1 MPTDHYVPIQLLID
15 KRRTLRHSELKWN
28 DVTDYSKRE
37 DAERV
42 ITTVVHLA
50 RQRNLRVDVFI
61 WDSRSRVNELSVTQ
75 WYRALFETVNS
86 HWKNWISHSDARW
99 ALFVDHQGELNE
111 SVLLKSLRELRDF
124 RSSILRQTDSQ
135 GNLMIQVADIFAGIG
150 PHSYINAQKYGR
162 WLRSPS
168 IRLSNRDTYRFPIL
182 NNFHDFC
189 LEQDMGISLFNRKP
203 GFRSNGLWTM
213 NAENPINFQPVVEP
227 LSV

>member
-1 MPTDHYVPIQLLID
+1 MPTDHFVPIQLLID
-15 KRRTLRHSELKWN
+15 KQRTLRHSELKWN

-42 ITTVVHLA
+42 ITAVVHLA

-75 WYRALFETVNS
+75 WYKVLFKTVNL
-86 HWKNWISHSDARW
+86 HWKNWIDHSVSQW
-99 ALFVDHQGELNE
+99 LLFVDQQGELDE
-111 SVLLKSLRELRDF
+111 SNLIMSLQDLHDF
-124 RSSILRQTDSQ
+124 PSSILRQINSQ
-135 GNLMIQVADIFAGIG
+135 ESLMVQVADVFAGMG
-150 PHSYINAQKYGR
+150 PHSYINSRRYRR
-162 WLRSPS
+162 WLRRPA

-182 NNFHDFC
+182 TNFHNLC
-189 LEQDMGISLFNRKP
+189 IEQDMGISLDDKMS